1 MMYVWYRTCKG
12 VDIIF
17 RAKAHAQCNPVCNCA
32 SRDGGESA
40 CFEMAESLPEF
51 RCWVCSLSFD
61 AERKFL
67 RHLTTPKHA
76 EMEDILYRTEAME
89 LESSSTPI
97 SRADLGGIEPP
108 LSPDIVPSMLSAPGS
123 PVTMGE
129 ESVVM
134 ELPRLEWESYE
145 DTEFHDPADM
155 ASSPSS
161 PTPGRDEEE
170 DDPDRDEEFEPEED
184 G

>member
-1 MMYVWYRTCKG
+1 MTYVRYRTCKG

-17 RAKAHAQCNPVCNCA
+17 RDKAHAQCNPVCNCA

-76 EMEDILYRTEAME
+76 EMEDILYHTEAME
-89 LESSSTPI
+89 LESNSTPKG
-97 SRADLGGIEPP
+97 R
-108 LSPDIVPSMLSAPGS
+108 
-123 PVTMGE
+123 
-129 ESVVM
+129 
-134 ELPRLEWESYE
+134 PRRNR
-145 DTEFHDPADM
+145 TPAF
-155 ASSPSS
+155 ARHRHLNAVSTRQPCHN
-161 PTPGRDEEE
+161 G
-170 DDPDRDEEFEPEED
+170 
-184 G
+184 